1 MDEKEHPKSEPIES
15 SPLEQALMKA
25 DSPETELVV
34 HEETPSSPPPSPPPK
49 VSGVASLWMMLSTIV
64 FTLGIYLPIYLFIGL
79 FVLLIVVALN
89 AALFFGSGDGLTMAN
104 MPVAFT
110 MGIGGVLSLSMLVG
124 LGRSLS
130 FSEEEKL
137 ETSVRALIFTALSV
151 VLLVLTGLFWFID
164 IESSVSATAAASV
177 MVANAS
183 TLVLGYVW
191 FGGTMTWS
199 RLVNGLRDLYQH
211 PFAAGVWSCFSTLA
225 NGAVA
230 LGVIILMQA
239 LPTALGMFEDKFPEY
254 FDEYVSEAESTSS
267 ALSLSRPITS
277 RKDFD
282 DCFQKLMREP
292 YGETSYKEQAVWRV
306 RRKTGFNTPRSEDVV
321 HKVLLN
327 VCLSHQAKP
336 TDHLPSYFNASI
348 NKGILTAQRRWSREC
363 SLKRNIKW
371 IDDGHSRRQS
381 ELTLEELQALFCQ
394 LGEQDRQILELSHLN
409 NLDDRQIGRILDISE
424 GAVRQRRSRAKSRL
438 LSLYNGL

>member
-1 MDEKEHPKSEPIES
+1 
-15 SPLEQALMKA
+15 
-25 DSPETELVV
+25 
-34 HEETPSSPPPSPPPK
+34 
-49 VSGVASLWMMLSTIV
+49 
-64 FTLGIYLPIYLFIGL
+64 
-79 FVLLIVVALN
+79 
-89 AALFFGSGDGLTMAN
+89 
-104 MPVAFT
+104 
-110 MGIGGVLSLSMLVG
+110 
-124 LGRSLS
+124 
-130 FSEEEKL
+130 
-137 ETSVRALIFTALSV
+137 
-151 VLLVLTGLFWFID
+151 
-164 IESSVSATAAASV
+164 
-177 MVANAS
+177 
-183 TLVLGYVW
+183 
-191 FGGTMTWS
+191 
-199 RLVNGLRDLYQH
+199 
-211 PFAAGVWSCFSTLA
+211 
-225 NGAVA
+225 
-230 LGVIILMQA
+230 
-239 LPTALGMFEDKFPEY
+239 
-254 FDEYVSEAESTSS
+254 
-267 ALSLSRPITS
+267 
-277 RKDFD
+277 
-282 DCFQKLMREP
+282 MREP